1 MNQNKRLPERK
12 VMAFAFSMFGASIF
26 FSLVNSYFNF
36 YATDIAGVPTDLLG
50 TSNFIIKMIMVVSVV
65 VFGAL
70 VQNGKSKRFGKY
82 RKWIVIATPIFTI
95 ATVLTFTK
103 VEGSG
108 MFLALYYCI
117 MYAIASGFHGLAG
130 NAQLALMR
138 EMGKT
143 DEDQRRLSTRR
154 SLFQDISKI
163 LFSASF
169 VPLLL
174 MIGGSE
180 TSVKGYFVMG
190 VLIAA
195 IACLG
200 YIALYKASKEYD
212 IYDEDVVAEKTKMT
226 AKEIVQIITK
236 NPPLMILLVLE
247 TIKFTGYMIFV
258 STFVYY
264 FQYILFDFTSITLTT
279 TIASVASVVASAI
292 APWIIKQMGR
302 KASGILSLVFYTLGV
317 LIPRF
322 MEPNLSIF
330 IVGFSLVYFGMSL
343 QTCAGVLMFSD
354 TASYYENKSGKNA
367 TGFIMGLY
375 TFPVQLGLAL
385 SAGIVN
391 WSLSGIGYVAG
402 AELSAA
408 QTVGM
413 QNIILLVP
421 GIMFIVSTVLS
432 IVYPLSEKK
441 MKQIEAELAGKRG
454 QMNN

>member
-1 MNQNKRLPERK
+1 MYKR
-12 VMAFAFSMFGASIF
+12 
-26 FSLVNSYFNF
+26 
-36 YATDIAGVPTDLLG
+36 
-50 TSNFIIKMIMVVSVV
+50 
-65 VFGAL
+65 
-70 VQNGKSKRFGKY
+70 Q
-82 RKWIVIATPIFTI
+82 
-95 ATVLTFTK
+95 
-103 VEGSG
+103 
-108 MFLALYYCI
+108 
-117 MYAIASGFHGLAG
+117 
-130 NAQLALMR
+130 
-138 EMGKT
+138 
-143 DEDQRRLSTRR
+143 
-154 SLFQDISKI
+154 
-163 LFSASF
+163 
-169 VPLLL
+169 
-174 MIGGSE
+174 
-180 TSVKGYFVMG
+180 
-190 VLIAA
+190 
-195 IACLG
+195 
-200 YIALYKASKEYD
+200 
-212 IYDEDVVAEKTKMT
+212 
-226 AKEIVQIITK
+226 
-236 NPPLMILLVLE
+236 
-247 TIKFTGYMIFV
+247 
-258 STFVYY
+258 
-264 FQYILFDFTSITLTT
+264 LTT

-391 WSLSGIGYVAG
+391 WSLSGIVYVAG